1 MNYMLEIKLFYDW
14 LETHELS
21 SMGITLWHALMQVA
35 SRSGWREELQISLS
49 TLIGRTSLSRTSIY
63 KEREIL
69 KKYGLVD
76 YRSLGGRH
84 AGIYAMK
91 SFEFRVAS
99 AARTQTR
106 TQTYEHGEFASSIAS
121 AMRTQAGTQR
131 GNIYRLNYTNDEKER
146 KNVAGSPAPVSTDT
160 PSAKRKK
167 VARKKEKCV
176 SPFFDADT
184 WLEGLDEPWC
194 SAMRAWSNYKRSRRE
209 CYKSELS
216 ARRCLARLK
225 HLAPIIRI
233 QPIRSSIKVLRII
246 GPGCSRCGEELFCIE
261 SCPLRKDNI
270 SVTSFIL
277 RPTNA
282 PDDCWKNSTANEKW
296 DKDLFPRIASALF
309 SHDKNNIPHEPDRI
323 AHRPHGRG

>member
-225 HLAPIIRI
+225 HLAADNPHTAYQIID
-233 QPIRSSIKVLRII
+233 QSIANNWA
-246 GPGCSRCGEELFCIE
+246 GLF
-261 SCPLRKDNI
+261 PLRGGALLHRDLP
-270 SVTSFIL
+270 VTQGQHLGHIIY
-277 RPTNA
+277 P
-282 PDDCWKNSTANEKW
+282 STDERTRRLLEK
-296 DKDLFPRIASALF
+296 L
-309 SHDKNNIPHEPDRI
+309 DRK
-323 AHRPHGRG
+323 

>member
-121 AMRTQAGTQR
+121 AMRTQAG
-131 GNIYRLNYTNDEKER
+131 
-146 KNVAGSPAPVSTDT
+146 
-160 PSAKRKK
+160 
-167 VARKKEKCV
+167 
-176 SPFFDADT
+176 
-184 WLEGLDEPWC
+184 
-194 SAMRAWSNYKRSRRE
+194 RA
-209 CYKSELS
+209 
-216 ARRCLARLK
+216 A
-225 HLAPIIRI
+225 
-233 QPIRSSIKVLRII
+233 
-246 GPGCSRCGEELFCIE
+246 
-261 SCPLRKDNI
+261 
-270 SVTSFIL
+270 
-277 RPTNA
+277 
-282 PDDCWKNSTANEKW
+282 
-296 DKDLFPRIASALF
+296 
-309 SHDKNNIPHEPDRI
+309 
-323 AHRPHGRG
+323 

>member
-216 ARRCLARLK
+216 ARRCLACLK
-225 HLAPIIRI
+225 HLAADNPHTAYQIID
-233 QPIRSSIKVLRII
+233 QSIANNWA
-246 GPGCSRCGEELFCIE
+246 GLF
-261 SCPLRKDNI
+261 PLRGGALLHRELP
-270 SVTSFIL
+270 VTQGQHLGHIIY
-277 RPTNA
+277 P
-282 PDDCWKNSTANEKW
+282 STDERTRRLLEK
-296 DKDLFPRIASALF
+296 L
-309 SHDKNNIPHEPDRI
+309 DRK
-323 AHRPHGRG
+323 